1 MYIVEQ
7 QVNRSDLEKMSGE
20 AVTLKCMLGC
30 DMNIS
35 LKKTKLYTDVELNQ
49 ASDQT
54 SAPRKSLKDTEQQLK
69 DVNEQIE
76 KVKDL

>member
-35 LKKTKLYTDVELNQ
+35 LKKTKLYTENVPQ
-49 ASDQT
+49 FC
-54 SAPRKSLKDTEQQLK
+54 
-69 DVNEQIE
+69 
-76 KVKDL
+76 